1 MPRPSNS
8 QSTGCPDNGG
18 DVGEAE
24 LQKLIQQLYMA
35 QAQVQ
40 LEANEIQ
47 KAQSVAATSQQH
59 LEEAANNVRIMTAAL
74 HAAQEAVAGAAI
86 RAQTAQLQVAA
97 HDQLL
102 FAARQKVDALSGQM
116 VGLQA
121 KVGLT
126 QNKFSI
132 DMPGLLNKLKEPL
145 KECERPKPIPP
156 LVPTAFDNPGGGMG
170 GGMGEAPRFMKSVP
184 EAPAQVSSPAQT
196 EDAVK
201 AQAAQPQN
209 QQQTQTQVQE
219 QPQALQMV
227 QGRQKRHYHNS
238 KLRKKRRK
246 TDLFRNRNKYT
257 KRKQRR
263 ILDLKR
269 NRRGEDTSATS
280 IKRIKKKA
288 HETSNR
294 HRSDNS
300 EDNEADENY
309 IQQFL
314 NDVRTADSFKIE

>member
-1 MPRPSNS
+1 
-8 QSTGCPDNGG
+8 
-18 DVGEAE
+18 
-24 LQKLIQQLYMA
+24 MA

-74 HAAQEAVAGAAI
+74 HAAQEAVGGAAI

-121 KVGLT
+121 QVGLT

-132 DMPGLLNKLKEPL
+132 DMQGLLNKLKEPL
-145 KECERPKPIPP
+145 KDSDRPKPIPP
-156 LVPTAFDNPGGGMG
+156 LVPTAFDNPGGG
-170 GGMGEAPRFMKSVP
+170 GGMGETPRFMKSVP

-196 EDAVK
+196 EGVVQAPAAV
-201 AQAAQPQN
+201 QSAQPQN

-219 QPQALQMV
+219 QPQAQQMV
-227 QGRQKRHYHNS
+227 QGRQKRHNYHNS

-257 KRKQRR
+257 KRKQRKNF
-263 ILDLKR
+263 DLNR
-269 NRRGEDTSATS
+269 NRRAGDISATS
-280 IKRIKKKA
+280 IKRNKKNA
-288 HETSNR
+288 HETSNK

-309 IQQFL
+309 LQQFL
-314 NDVRTADSFKIE
+314 NDVRTADSFKME